1 MADKLTPIPGIG
13 TADAVMRRLRDMGDG
28 TFAETIATTPAPGKA
43 GLANYPA
50 SSSPLSSASGN
61 VANASAVAT
70 LSGSVGT
77 TYISG
82 FEVTGGGATAAA
94 LVSVTVAGLIGG
106 TATYTIGVVAGATA
120 PNAPLIVAL
129 QPTDPRE
136 CREYVHR
143 RHGSCTWGRQYE
155 FHGCCSRLQRVTID
169 PKYMGKHSPQRSRIH

>member
-1 MADKLTPIPGIG
+1 MADKLTPIPGTG
-13 TADAVMRRLRDMGDG
+13 FADAVMRRLRDMGDG

-50 SSSPLSSASGN
+50 SSSPLSAASGN

-70 LSGSVGT
+70 LSGSLGT

-106 TATYTIGVVAGATA
+106 TATYTIGVVAGASA
-120 PNAPLIVAL
+120 PNAPLVVTFNPPIPASAVNTAIVVTVPAL
-129 QPTDPRE
+129 GAGNTNSA
-136 CREYVHR
+136 VVA
-143 RHGSCTWGRQYE
+143 HGFSA
-155 FHGCCSRLQRVTID
+155 
-169 PKYMGKHSPQRSRIH
+169 